1 MNMRQMKN
9 SMKLL
14 VMAMMAVA
22 MGMVGCSSK
31 PADNSGTVDGDGYPM
46 PNMQQACM
54 NRLNH
59 ILMSDEGRA
68 MTGKQLA
75 ELTDPEKLRN
85 MFQIALPVCDDDQLP
100 CMGTYL
106 NEETGGTIV
115 FSPITVEDPL
125 DTIHAVCNAA
135 YRIVYFDYEDST
147 CLLEAYDTVLVH
159 NRGNGIM
166 SFYRYVHRGG
176 PNGGKHRCYDKHPD
190 GYPEYGSLLLSVY
203 PGGDSLVY
211 TCGYEKSKRVYRFVG
226 K

>member
-14 VMAMMAVA
+14 VMAMRAVA

-31 PADNSGTVDGDGYPM
+31 PAGNSGTVDGDGYPM

-85 MFQIALPVCDDDQLP
+85 AFQIALPVCDDDQLP

-125 DTIHAVCNAA
+125 DTIHARSVRHRSGSQPWQWHYVVLPLCAPWRPQWRQA
-135 YRIVYFDYEDST
+135 P
-147 CLLEAYDTVLVH
+147 LLRQTS
-159 NRGNGIM
+159 RW
-166 SFYRYVHRGG
+166 
-176 PNGGKHRCYDKHPD
+176 
-190 GYPEYGSLLLSVY
+190 LS
-203 PGGDSLVY
+203 
-211 TCGYEKSKRVYRFVG
+211 
-226 K
+226 